1 MTLARRS
8 LAGKNFIS
16 LNIMWAYR
24 EQASF
29 AVRIYDL
36 KGINDTWLW
45 VACCRDLFWANP
57 ALVTVLLQLTEE
69 EHLNR
74 LDYVAE
80 ALRRGVHDA
89 SIPYDHAHHNCP
101 RRALHQATQLL
112 QGLGTSEGS
121 QTVNCRAALQTPSW

>member
-1 MTLARRS
+1 MEYEHAAWQWPSRYERSYDVTLVRRS

-29 AVRIYDL
+29 AVSHRPSTYLLWLLSRLTTASVCPRSCSL
-36 KGINDTWLW
+36 KPGAI
-45 VACCRDLFWANP
+45 
-57 ALVTVLLQLTEE
+57 LQLTEE

-80 ALRRGVHDA
+80 ALRCAGDTCGC
-89 SIPYDHAHHNCP
+89 SI
-101 RRALHQATQLL
+101 
-112 QGLGTSEGS
+112 
-121 QTVNCRAALQTPSW
+121 SWS